1 MEILQTIWN
10 ALISENQ
17 KLSNILI
24 CPFIFIE
31 SYLYMMVFLTL
42 LNIKNNKK
50 QRVIYVVFFSVI
62 AIINILFIPSP
73 YYTFINVLAC
83 PLLVCLIFKLGIL
96 KSIFCE
102 FTTYL
107 VSFII
112 ITPLILI
119 YTSVTHLSSSLVN
132 TIPLHRIIYSLLF
145 YSLTFIFCKAC
156 IKFNIKLRFFNID
169 KIKVKLSL
177 PLIINFIIGTIA
189 ISIQCYIEFTYI
201 DYLPNYLVLLS
212 SFVLVLY
219 FIISMISLYR
229 TSKLETTTQD
239 LEAEKLYNQSL
250 TILYDKIRGYKHDF
264 NNIVQGLGGYIS
276 TNNMEGLK
284 DYYNGILDDCQR
296 TNNLAL
302 LSPDVINNPAIYSL
316 LTAKYHVATEF
327 GIKMNLEIFMDLTTI
342 KMKIYELTR
351 LLGILIDNAI
361 EAAKQ
366 CSEKEITIT
375 FRNDANKK
383 KQLFIIENTYT
394 NKDVNIDNIFEKG
407 HTSKTTEDAKNH
419 GIGLWEV
426 RQFIKKHKNLDL
438 YTTKS
443 EKYFK
448 QQFEI
453 YY

>member
-10 ALISENQ
+10 ALISENER
-17 KLSNILI
+17 LTNII
-24 CPFIFIE
+24 ISPFIFIE
-31 SYLYMMVFLTL
+31 TYLYMMVFLTL
-42 LNIKNNKK
+42 LNIKSNKK
-50 QRVIYVVFFSVI
+50 QRTLYFTLFAII
-62 AIINILFIPSP
+62 AIVNILFIPYP
-73 YYTFINVLAC
+73 FYTFINVLVC
-83 PLLVCLIFKLGIL
+83 PILVFIIFKQGIFT
-96 KSIFCE
+96 SILCE
-102 FTTYL
+102 ITMYV
-107 VSFII
+107 VSMLLS
-112 ITPLILI
+112 TPLILVYSYI
-119 YTSVTHLSSSLVN
+119 LKIPSTLITSV
-132 TIPLHRIIYSLLF
+132 PLHRITYSLFF
-145 YSLTFIFCKAC
+145 YVLIIILLKLCK
-156 IKFNIKLRFFNID
+156 KFNFSFSNFIKLKTKFSP
-169 KIKVKLSL
+169 VLL
-177 PLIINFIIGTIA
+177 LNFLLGTIA
-189 ISIQCYIEFTYI
+189 IAIQYYIEFTYI
-201 DYLPNYLVLLS
+201 NYLPNYLVILS
-212 SFVLVLY
+212 SFVLILY
-219 FIISMISLYR
+219 FVISMISLYR

-239 LEAEKLYNQSL
+239 LETEKLYNQSL

-276 TNNMEGLK
+276 TGNMEGLK

-296 TNNLAL
+296 TNNLSL

-316 LTAKYHVATEF
+316 LTANYHTATEL

-366 CSEKEITIT
+366 CTEKEITIT
-375 FRNDANKK
+375 IRNDSNKK

-407 HTSKTTEDAKNH
+407 HTSKVTEDAKNH